1 MKNGKDE
8 MIDRR
13 QLHKKVL
20 EHLREAILNGEFC
33 PGEFIRLQQI
43 AEQLGVSQMP
53 VREALKELEAEA
65 LVEQIPYRGV
75 RVVQYRL
82 EDLADLFALRSFLE
96 GRTTCTAASVIS
108 DGELEHLF
116 NLVDE
121 MKSAVATEQVAEYR
135 ELNHQFHQTVYRASK
150 SIYLIQALDKLWSTY
165 PTMLHGNFPHS
176 APDTISDRDKRDV
189 NEHRAIVIALQ
200 KRETKTAE
208 RLMFEHIQKAGE
220 ELIATLEEYKSKEA
234 KGNRPQTKQIQVKNL
249 LEEATTP

>member
-1 MKNGKDE
+1 MKEKNE

-20 EHLREAILNGEFC
+20 ERLRQEILNGELR

-43 AEQLGVSQMP
+43 AEQFGVSQMP
-53 VREALKELEAEA
+53 VREALKELESEA

-96 GRTTCTAASVIS
+96 GRTTNTATSIITNV
-108 DGELEHLF
+108 ELDHLSI
-116 NLVDE
+116 LVDE
-121 MKSAVATEQVAEYR
+121 MKSAVATEQVVEYR
-135 ELNHQFHQTVYRASK
+135 ELNQQFHQTIYRASK

-176 APDTISDRDKRDV
+176 ATDTISDRDERDV
-189 NEHRAIVIALQ
+189 NEHRAIVVAIQ
-200 KRETKTAE
+200 KRDSETAE
-208 RLMFEHIQKAGE
+208 CLMFEHIQKAGK
-220 ELIATLEEYKSKEA
+220 ELIATLQEYKLKEV
-234 KGNRPQTKQIQVKNL
+234 KGTKPQIRTQPN
-249 LEEATTP
+249 